1 MPSKKRKFGDAG
13 ELIAQKYLVNKGYTL
28 IEKNYQKPWGEIDLV
43 FKRGELIVF
52 VEVKTRDLKNVE
64 HFLAEYSVNYLKI
77 KKLQK
82 ICETYLME
90 RRCSYNQKWQI
101 DVVSVAIDKIR
112 KKARIKHIENAVWE
126 KPY

>member
-1 MPSKKRKFGDAG
+1 MPSQKRKFGDVG
-13 ELIAQKYLVNKGYTL
+13 EKIAERYLTSKGY
-28 IEKNYQKPWGEIDLV
+28 IFVEKNYQKPWGEIDLV

-64 HFLAEYSVNYLKI
+64 HYLAEYSVNYLKI

-90 RRCSYNQKWQI
+90 RKCLHDQKWQI
-101 DVVSVAIDKIR
+101 DVISVAIDKIR
-112 KKARIKHIENAVWE
+112 KKAKIKHIENAVWE
-126 KPY
+126 RPY